1 MGGGKTWERR
11 ESQKAIV
18 IISVKVSRSW
28 TKSYGSVVVKDMKI
42 CWVDAVIN
50 WTWAMSSREEL
61 PEVAIWPYL

>member
-1 MGGGKTWERR
+1 M
-11 ESQKAIV
+11 
-18 IISVKVSRSW
+18 SRSW

-42 CWVDAVIN
+42 CWVDAAIN